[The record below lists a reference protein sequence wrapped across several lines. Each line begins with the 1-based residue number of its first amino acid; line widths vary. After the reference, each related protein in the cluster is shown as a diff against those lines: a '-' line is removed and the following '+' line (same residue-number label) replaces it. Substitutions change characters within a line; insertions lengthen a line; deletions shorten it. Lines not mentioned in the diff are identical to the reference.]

1 MEDVVGSTADG
12 ATHGF
17 LFADLR
23 GYVGLVES
31 RGAVDASRLL
41 ERYRAIVREV
51 VARDGGA
58 EIKTEGDSFYVV
70 LPSASAAVRC
80 GLDLL
85 SACKEPT
92 DGGAAIDVGIG
103 VHAGESV
110 AHQGGFVGSAI
121 NIAARICAVAGPGQ
135 LLASET
141 IRELTRSIVPAQ
153 FVFAGRRQLKGL
165 AEPLALYSVVPAGT
179 ATAVQRR
186 WRRRASAGRGML
198 GVALSIVAVAAVA
211 VGTAIVIL
219 RLPSGGLPGSAGPTT
234 ASSPF
239 ASQLSSSPSVPIGR
253 LPEEGSRVPRGTYAP
268 NFFRDVTSV
277 SVPNDGWW
285 VAADVADL
293 LYFEK
298 PLGIS
303 GAGLARINVVYTGPC
318 ASDPTRL
325 IGDRPGDFIDWVQSS
340 PQFDA
345 SQPRSVVDLGL
356 YGIGIDATVRPIEA
370 STCGTFTTGATLWQ
384 IGDGGA
390 WTPDTGSRISF
401 EALDDG
407 ARTLT
412 LVEASVD
419 VEWLSSFEEDGSARD
434 LLTSMVIAP

>member
-1 MEDVVGSTADG
+1 
-12 ATHGF
+12 
-17 LFADLR
+17 
-23 GYVGLVES
+23 
-31 RGAVDASRLL
+31 
-41 ERYRAIVREV
+41 
-51 VARDGGA
+51 
-58 EIKTEGDSFYVV
+58 
-70 LPSASAAVRC
+70 
-80 GLDLL
+80 
-85 SACKEPT
+85 
-92 DGGAAIDVGIG
+92 
-103 VHAGESV
+103 
-110 AHQGGFVGSAI
+110 
-121 NIAARICAVAGPGQ
+121 
-135 LLASET
+135 
-141 IRELTRSIVPAQ
+141 
-153 FVFAGRRQLKGL
+153 
-165 AEPLALYSVVPAGT
+165 
-179 ATAVQRR
+179 
-186 WRRRASAGRGML
+186 
-198 GVALSIVAVAAVA
+198 
-211 VGTAIVIL
+211 
-219 RLPSGGLPGSAGPTT
+219 
-234 ASSPF
+234 
-239 ASQLSSSPSVPIGR
+239 
-253 LPEEGSRVPRGTYAP
+253 
-268 NFFRDVTSV
+268 
-277 SVPNDGWW
+277 